1 MHFFL
6 LRPTMFVEDDVRLA
20 WYARSIVG
28 ASSAKRC
35 KYRTVQW
42 KVALFV
48 GYYGC
53 TGKEAAV
60 RVCDAMNSAGAS
72 SALFSTCSVVDRK
85 TAERGVFQ
93 ATVLN
98 YGSGIASRGSVA
110 LFAQEAFGGSVG
122 DVVCIRCELSIAR
135 EATFVVP
142 KVGELN
148 AHNIFVVGQRY
159 HCP

>member
-1 MHFFL
+1 
-6 LRPTMFVEDDVRLA
+6 MFVEDDVRLA

-72 SALFSTCSVVDRK
+72 SALFQR
-85 TAERGVFQ
+85 
-93 ATVLN
+93 
-98 YGSGIASRGSVA
+98 
-110 LFAQEAFGGSVG
+110 AQS
-122 DVVCIRCELSIAR
+122 SIAR
-135 EATFVVP
+135 PQKGAFSKP
-142 KVGELN
+142 
-148 AHNIFVVGQRY
+148 QS
-159 HCP
+159 